1 MTRSKLSTDAEMC
14 TFALSI
20 SLVEPSNIKEAM
32 AYHSWIEAIQEE
44 LHQFKR
50 LQVWELVERP
60 IGKNGYRQEEGI
72 DFEESFVSVA
82 HLEAYRMFLQYAAPK
97 GFIVYQMDVKITF
110 LNGLRKEKVYVSH
123 PDGFVELEFP
133 NHVYHLKKATE
144 SLDNNFHPDVRV
156 SEMTLC
162 WLLRETITKG
172 KNGNQARGRAFV
184 TGVAEA
190 QRDPN
195 IVMGTFFLDDH
206 FAIVLFDS
214 GADFSFIST
223 EFLPSI
229 NVKHSSINPRY
240 EIKIANGLKIET
252 NKIVRGCRLELKGHI
267 FIIGLIPFR
276 HGSFDVI
283 IGMDWLLNY
292 KAKIVCYKKIA
303 QIPLSNGEILEV
315 HGERPKGKLKQ
326 FCPAVFMDLMNRIC
340 KLYLDKFVIV
350 FIDDIL
356 TYSKSKEEHEVHLKL
371 ILELLEKEK
380 LFINFSKCEFWL
392 QEVRFLGHIL
402 NSEGKANVVA
412 DALSRKEWIKLR
424 RARAMSM
431 KIYSGIKARIL
442 EAQSEA
448 SENFNTPAEMCQYMA
463 FLRTLVM
470 DEAHATK
477 YSVHPRADKMY
488 YDIRD
493 LHWWPGMK
501 KDIAMYVS
509 KCLTCS
515 KVNVEHQKPSRL
527 LQHLKET
534 TDKIVQIKERLK
546 AVRDRQKSYAD
557 NHQKLLEFSIGDKV
571 LLKVSPWKG
580 VVPFGKRSKLS
591 PRYVGPFETV
601 KRVDP
606 VAYRLRLPKELVG
619 IHDTFHVSNLNKC
632 LAESASTA
640 RRDHD

>member
-1 MTRSKLSTDAEMC
+1 MYLASR
-14 TFALSI
+14 
-20 SLVEPSNIKEAM
+20 
-32 AYHSWIEAIQEE
+32 
-44 LHQFKR
+44 
-50 LQVWELVERP
+50 
-60 IGKNGYRQEEGI
+60 
-72 DFEESFVSVA
+72 FVN
-82 HLEAYRMFLQYAAPK
+82 E
-97 GFIVYQMDVKITF
+97 
-110 LNGLRKEKVYVSH
+110 
-123 PDGFVELEFP
+123 
-133 NHVYHLKKATE
+133 
-144 SLDNNFHPDVRV
+144 
-156 SEMTLC
+156 
-162 WLLRETITKG
+162 
-172 KNGNQARGRAFV
+172 
-184 TGVAEA
+184 
-190 QRDPN
+190 
-195 IVMGTFFLDDH
+195 
-206 FAIVLFDS
+206 
-214 GADFSFIST
+214 
-223 EFLPSI
+223 
-229 NVKHSSINPRY
+229 Y
-240 EIKIANGLKIET
+240 EN
-252 NKIVRGCRLELKGHI
+252 
-267 FIIGLIPFR
+267 
-276 HGSFDVI
+276 D
-283 IGMDWLLNY
+283 
-292 KAKIVCYKKIA
+292 
-303 QIPLSNGEILEV
+303 
-315 HGERPKGKLKQ
+315 
-326 FCPAVFMDLMNRIC
+326 PAVFMDLMNRIC

-546 AVRDRQKSYAD
+546 SVRDRQKSYAD

-571 LLKVSPWKG
+571 NYSRCLRRTEKQSQSSYCLIFRGTPETWTGSLLG
-580 VVPFGKRSKLS
+580 N
-591 PRYVGPFETV
+591 V
-601 KRVDP
+601 KTD
-606 VAYRLRLPKELVG
+606 E
-619 IHDTFHVSNLNKC
+619 F
-632 LAESASTA
+632 ASTA
-640 RRDHD
+640 TVRKRAREYLRQNDA